1 MTSLLQN
8 LLNGL
13 AIGSVYALFAL
24 GYTLIFSI
32 LRIINFAHGAVF
44 TVGAYLTH
52 AFMGNQFGGGSFVF
66 SNKRIPF
73 GLNFWLAMVL
83 GAIVAGLLNIAIERF
98 AFRPLRDR
106 GSDTLLTLVSSL
118 GIAIMVSE
126 TIRNLVG
133 ADPLPSPE
141 PLKMVADRP
150 SISIAGAQI
159 QTVRIIIFVVA
170 VIVMAGLW
178 YLLNRTK
185 TGKALKAVS
194 EDATTASLLG
204 ISTDRLILVTFFL
217 CGFIAAVAGTM
228 VSSNFGTSGPY
239 FGSGFGL
246 IGLSVIILGGLG
258 DVPGAVLAGF
268 LIGILQAFAGVYKIP
283 GLSWLWGTS
292 VKDAIPFVVLFGVLM
307 VRPQG
312 LLGRAQIQK
321 V

>member
-1 MTSLLQN
+1 MSSLLQN
-8 LLNGL
+8 VLNGL
-13 AIGSVYALFAL
+13 AIGSIYALFAL

-44 TVGAYLTH
+44 TVGCYLTH
-52 AFMGNQFGGGSFVF
+52 AFLGNQFGGGSFIF
-66 SNKRIPF
+66 SNKRFPV
-73 GLNFWLAMVL
+73 GANFWIAMVL
-83 GAIVAGLLNIAIERF
+83 GAIVAGLLNVAIERF
-98 AFRPLRDR
+98 AFRPLRER

-118 GIAIMVSE
+118 GVAIMVSE
-126 TIRNLVG
+126 VIRNLVG

-141 PLKMVADRP
+141 PIKNIKP
-150 SISIAGAQI
+150 SVSILGAQI
-159 QTVRIIIFVVA
+159 QSVRIIIFAVA
-170 VIVMAGLW
+170 VVVMAGLW

-204 ISTDRLILVTFFL
+204 ISTDRLIMVTFFL

-228 VSSNFGTSGPY
+228 VASNFGTSGPY
-239 FGSGFGL
+239 FGSQFGL
-246 IGLSVIILGGLG
+246 IGLAVIILGGLG
-258 DVPGAVLAGF
+258 DIPGAVVGGF
-268 LIGILQAFAGVYKIP
+268 LIGILQAFVGVYKIP
-283 GLSWLWGTS
+283 GLHWMWGTS
-292 VKDAIPFVVLFGVLM
+292 AKDAIPFVVLFLVLM

>member
-1 MTSLLQN
+1 MSSLLQN

-44 TVGAYLTH
+44 TVGAYLTYG
-52 AFMGNQFGGGSFVF
+52 FMGNRFGGGNFLF
-66 SNKRIPF
+66 SNKRIPY

-83 GAIVAGLLNIAIERF
+83 GAVVAGLLNVAIERF
-98 AFRPLRDR
+98 AFRPLRER

-118 GIAIMVSE
+118 GIAIMISE
-126 TIRNLVG
+126 LIRNLVG
-133 ADPLPSPE
+133 ADPLSSPE
-141 PLKMVADRP
+141 PLKVVADRP
-150 SISIAGAQI
+150 SVTIAGAQI

-170 VIVMAGLW
+170 VIVMSGLW

-204 ISTDRLILVTFFL
+204 ISTDRLIMVTFFL

-228 VSSNFGTSGPY
+228 VSANFGTSGPY

-246 IGLSVIILGGLG
+246 IGLAVIILGGLG

-268 LIGILQAFAGVYKIP
+268 LIGILQAIVGVYKIP

-292 VKDAIPFVVLFGVLM
+292 AKDAIPFVVLFLVLM